1 MTRLSIEK
9 TGMRQPGGMDVMV
22 RYDPGFDRSGVSPS
36 LGTQIGTRIPGASPE
51 NSFNDFVPQTEALN
65 NKILSC
71 LPAPEFRRLLLSFE
85 PIALS
90 TGEEINGVN
99 EFNEFVYFPESA
111 VISHLYRLNNGG
123 VTAAAVIGNDG
134 LVGLSAVFGSPPP
147 VYRTTVMVGGGGLR
161 VKAQVIRQEFARGER
176 LQRLILT
183 YMSKRLAQ
191 VSQRAVCNGR
201 HKLTERLYTWLLMID
216 DRTKGRILPLTH
228 ADISNHLGARR
239 AVISGCCHSLRTS
252 GMITYKRGEMIIL
265 DRKMLE
271 AGACECYYVLKQ

>member
-1 MTRLSIEK
+1 MTRLSIAK
-9 TGMRQPGGMDVMV
+9 TRMQQLGGMNVMT
-22 RYDPGFDRSGVSPS
+22 RYDPGFDRHGAPTS
-36 LGTQIGTRIPGASPE
+36 LVTQIGTRISGAKPE
-51 NSFNDFVPQTEALN
+51 LSFNDFVPQNEALN

-71 LPAPEFRRLLLSFE
+71 LPTPEFKRLFLSFE
-85 PIALS
+85 PVTLS
-90 TGEEINGVN
+90 TGEEINGLK

-111 VISHLYRLNNGG
+111 VISHFYRLNNGG

-147 VYRTTVMVGGGGLR
+147 AYRTTVMVGGGGLR

-201 HKLTERLYTWLLMID
+201 HKLTERLCTWLLMID
-216 DRTKGRILPLTH
+216 DRTKGRTLPLTH
-228 ADISNHLGARR
+228 ADISNHLGAQR

-252 GMITYKRGEMIIL
+252 GMITYKRGEIIIR

-271 AGACECYYVLKQ
+271 AGACECYQVLKQ